1 MEKKMKKIFLL
12 SFLFITISINAQSFV
27 QTGEFSVERTKVSN
41 YMLDSGSD
49 QERTLQ
55 LNITFPKAFN
65 NKPEVMLSVTK
76 FDGEKGI
83 NTRFSVKV
91 LSVHKAGFSMEIKT
105 WGGSK
110 IHMIGG
116 MWMAI
121 GE

>member
-1 MEKKMKKIFLL
+1 MKKMSLI
-12 SFLFITISINAQSFV
+12 LFVFISYSICAQSFV

-55 LNITFPKAFN
+55 LNITFHKTFN

-83 NTRFSVKV
+83 NTRYGVKV
-91 LSVHKAGFSMEIKT
+91 LSVSKSGFSMEIKT

>member
-1 MEKKMKKIFLL
+1 MRNLFFI
-12 SFLFITISINAQSFV
+12 LFISLFVNLNGQSFV
-27 QTGEFSVERTKVSN
+27 QTGEFSVEKTKVSN

-55 LNITFPKAFN
+55 LNITFPKQYK

-83 NTRFSVKV
+83 NTRYSVKL

-110 IHMIGG
+110 IYMIGG